1 MKTLKPFG
9 VWEKPSHLSRTSLLN
24 SWSKES
30 HSNFTT
36 SMKSRWKPMKEV
48 QAWDET
54 YIDDNI

>member
-9 VWEKPSHLSRTSLLN
+9 VLEEPSHLSRTSLLN
-24 SWSKES
+24 SHSIES

-48 QAWDET
+48 QAWDDT
-54 YIDDNI
+54 YIDDNM